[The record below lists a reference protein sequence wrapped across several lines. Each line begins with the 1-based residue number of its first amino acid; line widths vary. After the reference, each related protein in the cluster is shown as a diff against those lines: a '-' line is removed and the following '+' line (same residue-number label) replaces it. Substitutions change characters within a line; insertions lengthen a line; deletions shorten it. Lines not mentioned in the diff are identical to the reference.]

1 MSEPSVGEH
10 VGKAIEVFKTD
21 VGTWIV
27 IGIVGSMAVG
37 VGMWGGFQNCALK
50 ASRGEKVELGDVFF
64 PFSRIV
70 DFIIPWIIIV
80 AGCLFCFLPGLLFMT
95 WWYYA
100 YPIMIEEGIGW
111 SEATKK
117 SKEKASQYLVPTFI
131 TLFVGNIVGG
141 ILGPITMALSGL
153 VQVDAYN
160 KVFKG

>member
-1 MSEPSVGEH
+1 
-10 VGKAIEVFKTD
+10 VFKTD
-21 VGTWIV
+21 IGTWIV
-27 IGIVGSMAVG
+27 IGIVGYLALG

-50 ASRGEKVELGDVFF
+50 ASRGEKVEMGDVFY
-64 PFSRIV
+64 PFSRFADFFIPAVIV
-70 DFIIPWIIIV
+70 GVGFVLCMIPGVVLAI
-80 AGCLFCFLPGLLFMT
+80 